1 MSVDPRLTIKTDGSP
16 FPESTLLIDAIP
28 NPILA
33 LDEANRVR
41 FANAAAEDFF
51 QAGKVALLRSALDD
65 LVPFSSPAVS
75 AVAEARRSGG
85 TVNEHAISAG
95 TPRFGGE
102 RNVDLQATLIHE
114 APRFVV
120 VMLLERSMAHKID
133 RQLTHRGAARSVSGL
148 ASMLAHE
155 IKNPLAGIRGAAQL
169 IEPTLSSEDRALS
182 RLICDETDRIR
193 DLVDRMEV
201 FSDERPPER
210 KPVNIHAVL
219 EHVKAVIVA
228 GLSRPIA
235 IREDYD
241 PSLPPV
247 PGSRDQLVQVFMNLV
262 KNAVEA
268 IEETGEGG
276 EILLSTA
283 FRPGVR
289 LTIAASGERV
299 TLPLEVRVR
308 DTGSGVP
315 DDMRP
320 HIFEPFVTTKIGGKG
335 LGLALVAKI
344 VHDHGGIIECEPNE
358 RGTTFR
364 VLLPTMKEAQLPAS
378 GEGEAA
384 S

>member
-1 MSVDPRLTIKTDGSP
+1 MSVDPRLTIKPDNAPS
-16 FPESTLLIDAIP
+16 PESAMLLDAIP
-28 NPILA
+28 NPVLA
-33 LDEANRVR
+33 VDESNRVR

-51 QAGKVALLRSALDD
+51 QVGKVALLRSALDD
-65 LVPFSSPAVS
+65 LVPFSSPALS

-102 RNVDLQATLIHE
+102 RSVDLQATFIHE
-114 APRFVV
+114 SPRFVV

-133 RQLTHRGAARSVSGL
+133 RQLNHRGAARSVSGL
-148 ASMLAHE
+148 AAMLAHE
-155 IKNPLAGIRGAAQL
+155 IKNPLSGIRGAAQL
-169 IEPTLSSEDRALS
+169 IEPTLSGEDRALA

-193 DLVDRMEV
+193 DLVDQMEV

-210 KPVNIHAVL
+210 KAVNIHAVL

-241 PSLPPV
+241 PSLPPIA
-247 PGSRDQLVQVFMNLV
+247 GSRDQLVQVFMNLM

-268 IEETGEGG
+268 IHDAGEGG

-308 DTGSGVP
+308 DTGPGVP

-364 VLLPTMKEAQLPAS
+364 VLLPMMKEAPFSGSGDGEHAS
-378 GEGEAA
+378 
-384 S
+384 

>member
-1 MSVDPRLTIKTDGSP
+1 MNQPSVSRIAASAA
-16 FPESTLLIDAIP
+16 PESGLLIDAIP
-28 NPILA
+28 NPLLA
-33 LDEANRVR
+33 LDESNRIC

-51 QAGKVALLRSALDD
+51 QTGKVSLLRSSFHDV
-65 LVPFSSPAVS
+65 VPFSSPALE

-102 RNVDLQATLIHE
+102 RNVDLQATLLNE
-114 APRFVV
+114 APGFVIV
-120 VMLLERSMAHKID
+120 IVLERSMARKLD

-169 IEPTLSSEDRALS
+169 IEPSLSSEDRGLA
-182 RLICDETDRIR
+182 RLICEETDRIR
-193 DLVDRMEV
+193 DLVDQMEV

-210 KPVNIHAVL
+210 KPVNIHSVL

-228 GLSRPIA
+228 GLPRPIV
-235 IREDYD
+235 IREEYD

-247 PGSRDQLVQVFMNLV
+247 AGSRDQLIQVFINLM

-268 IEETGEGG
+268 ITGNGEGG

-283 FRPGVR
+283 FRPGIR
-289 LTIAASGERV
+289 LSIAASGERLA
-299 TLPLEVRVR
+299 LPLEVCVR
-308 DTGSGVP
+308 DTGSGIP
-315 DDMRP
+315 DDVRP
-320 HIFEPFVTTKIGGKG
+320 HIFEPFVTTKVGGKG
-335 LGLALVAKI
+335 LGLALVAKT
-344 VHDHGGIIECEPNE
+344 VRDHGGIVECEPNE
-358 RGTTFR
+358 YGTTFR
-364 VLLPTMKEAQLPAS
+364 VLLPTVKQVQTRDPRS
-378 GEGEAA
+378 HEGT

>member
-1 MSVDPRLTIKTDGSP
+1 MNMTGRFRDETRFQDASRI
-16 FPESTLLIDAIP
+16 IDAIP
-28 NPILA
+28 NTLLV
-33 LDEANRVR
+33 LDELNRVR
-41 FANAAAEDFF
+41 FVNAAAEDFF
-51 QAGKVALLRSALDD
+51 AAGKASLLRACFEELM
-65 LVPFSSPAVS
+65 PQTSPALG

-102 RNVDLQATLIHE
+102 RQVDLQATPAYETTDRETPANII
-114 APRFVV
+114 
-120 VMLLERSMAHKID
+120 VMLFERSMAHKID

-169 IEPTLSSEDRALS
+169 LEPALSGDDRALA

-193 DLVDRMEV
+193 DLVDQMEV

-219 EHVKAVIVA
+219 EHVRAIMVA
-228 GLSRPIA
+228 GLSRPIS
-235 IREDYD
+235 IKEDYD
-241 PSLPPV
+241 PSLPAV
-247 PGSRDQLVQVFMNLV
+247 VGSRDQLVQVFMNLF

-268 IEETGEGG
+268 IEAGGEGG
-276 EILLSTA
+276 EIQLATA

-299 TLPLEVRVR
+299 TLPLAVSIR
-308 DTGSGVP
+308 DTGPGIP
-315 DDMRP
+315 DDVRP
-320 HIFEPFVTTKIGGKG
+320 HIFEPFVTTKPGGRG
-335 LGLALVAKI
+335 LGLALVAKT
-344 VHDHGGIIECEPNE
+344 VRDHGGIIECEPNE

-364 VLLPTMKEAQLPAS
+364 VLLPMMKETPRPIGS
-378 GEGEAA
+378 AA
-384 S
+384 P